1 MKVLMI
7 SFQQCRIFLLNS
19 PMFTAKHDLVFS
31 KTLKFLLLTQFC
43 TKIVELGTPERVWL
57 LNIGFPE
64 LITSTN
70 IVVAPE
76 KA

>member
-1 MKVLMI
+1 M
-7 SFQQCRIFLLNS
+7 R
-19 PMFTAKHDLVFS
+19 LVFNS
-31 KTLKFLLLTQFC
+31 VAFSLSIHLGYVLFSQQKLKFLHLTQFC
-43 TKIVELGTPERVWL
+43 SKIVELGTPERVWL